1 MEEHDMTILPQ
12 HTLNDGT
19 TLPAIGLGTYNLRGI
34 PGAEAMADALQQGY
48 RLLDSAVNYE
58 NEGAVGKAVRM
69 SGVPREEIR
78 VTSKLPGRHHKKPNV
93 IWTIEES
100 LLRTGLDYLDL
111 YLIHWPNP
119 SQQLFVEAW
128 EGMVEARERG
138 LIRSIGVSNFLPEH
152 LDQLIAKTGVTP
164 AVNQVELH
172 PYFNQAEQRT
182 ADRAR
187 GILTEAWT
195 PIGKGTA
202 LFAEPVIV
210 ELSRKH
216 GRTPAQV
223 VLRWHLQQGVLPI
236 PKSADPGRRQQNLA
250 VTDFALDDA
259 DMAAI
264 GTLNKANGRL
274 FDGDPRTHE
283 EF

>member
-1 MEEHDMTILPQ
+1 MTIPN

-34 PGAEAMADALQQGY
+34 PGAESMADALRQGY
-48 RLLDSAVNYE
+48 RILDSAVNYE

-93 IWTIEES
+93 VWTIEES
-100 LLRTGLDYLDL
+100 VLRTGLDYIDL

-128 EGMVEARERG
+128 EGMIEARERG
-138 LIRSIGVSNFLPEH
+138 LVRSIGVSNFLPEY
-152 LDQLIAKTGVTP
+152 LDQLIEKTGVTP
-164 AVNQVELH
+164 SVNQIELH
-172 PYFNQAEQRT
+172 PYFNQPEQRA
-182 ADRAR
+182 ADKAR

-202 LFAEPVIV
+202 LLTEAPVV
-210 ELSRKH
+210 AAASKH
-216 GRTPAQV
+216 SRTPAQV
-223 VLRWHLQQGVLPI
+223 VLRWHYQLGVLPI
-236 PKSADPGRRQQNLA
+236 PKSANTDRRAENLA
-250 VTDFALDDA
+250 VFDFALDDA
-259 DMAAI
+259 DMTAI
-264 GTLNKANGRL
+264 GTLTRDNGRL
-274 FDGDPRTHE
+274 FDADPRTHE

>member
-1 MEEHDMTILPQ
+1 MALPQ

-19 TLPAIGLGTYNLRGI
+19 TLPAIGLGTYALRGMD
-34 PGAEAMADALQQGY
+34 GARSMLAALEAGY

-58 NEGAVGKAVRM
+58 NEGAVGNAVRL

-78 VTSKLPGRHHKKPNV
+78 VTSKLPGRHHRKAQAR
-93 IWTIEES
+93 TAIEES
-100 LLRTGLDYLDL
+100 VLRTGLDYLDL

-119 SQQLFVEAW
+119 SQSLYVEAW
-128 EGMVEARERG
+128 EAMIEARERG

-152 LDQLIAKTGVTP
+152 LDRIIAETGVAP
-164 AVNQVELH
+164 SVNQVELH
-172 PYFNQAEQRT
+172 PYFNQPLQRE

-187 GILTEAWT
+187 TVLTQAWT

-202 LFAEPVIV
+202 LLGEAPITAAAQ
-210 ELSRKH
+210 KH
-216 GRTPAQV
+216 GRTPAQI
-223 VLRWHLQQGVLPI
+223 VLRWHHQLGVLPI
-236 PKSADPGRRQQNLA
+236 PKSASPERQRENLGIF
-250 VTDFALDDA
+250 DFALDDA

-264 GTLNKANGRL
+264 NGLTRPAGRL
-274 FDGDPRTHE
+274 FDGDPATHE

>member
-1 MEEHDMTILPQ
+1 MTIPH

-34 PGAEAMADALQQGY
+34 PGAESMADALRQGY
-48 RLLDSAVNYE
+48 RILDSAVNYE
-58 NEGAVGKAVRM
+58 NEGAVGKAVRL
-69 SGVPREEIR
+69 SGVPREEVR

-93 IWTIEES
+93 VWTIEES
-100 LLRTGLDYLDL
+100 VLRTGLDYIDL

-119 SQQLFVEAW
+119 SQKLFVEAW
-128 EGMVEARERG
+128 EGMIEARERG
-138 LIRSIGVSNFLPEH
+138 LVRSIGVSNFLPEY
-152 LDQLIAKTGVTP
+152 LDELIARTGVAP
-164 AVNQVELH
+164 SVNQIELH
-172 PYFNQAEQRT
+172 PYFNQAEQRA
-182 ADRAR
+182 ADKAR
-187 GILTEAWT
+187 GVLTEAWT

-202 LFAEPVIV
+202 LLSEAPIV
-210 ELSRKH
+210 AAARKH

-223 VLRWHLQQGVLPI
+223 VLRWHYQLGVLPI
-236 PKSADPGRRQQNLA
+236 PKSANADRRAENLG
-250 VTDFALDDA
+250 VFDFALDAA

-264 GTLNKANGRL
+264 GTLNRENGRL

>member
-1 MEEHDMTILPQ
+1 MPPLPQ
-12 HTLNDGT
+12 HTLNDGA
-19 TLPAIGLGTYNLRGI
+19 TLPAVGLGTYALRGI
-34 PGAEAMADALQQGY
+34 PGAESMAEALRQGY

-93 IWTIEES
+93 IWAIEES

-119 SQQLFVEAW
+119 SQGLFVEAW
-128 EGMVEARERG
+128 EGMIEARERG
-138 LIRSIGVSNFLPEH
+138 LLRSIGVSNFLPEH
-152 LDQLIAKTGVTP
+152 LDLLIEKTGVTP
-164 AVNQVELH
+164 AVNQIELH
-172 PYFNQAEQRT
+172 PYFSQAEQRA
-182 ADRAR
+182 ADRQR
-187 GILTEAWT
+187 GVVTEAWT
-195 PIGKGTA
+195 PIGKGSA
-202 LFAEPVIV
+202 LFSEAPIV
-210 ELSRKH
+210 AVAQKH

-223 VLRWHLQQGVLPI
+223 VLRWHTQLGVLPI
-236 PKSADPGRRQQNLA
+236 PKSANAARRAENLDIA
-250 VTDFALDDA
+250 GFELDAA

-264 GTLNKANGRL
+264 DGLDRGRQNRA
-274 FDGDPRTHE
+274 DPRTHE

>member
-1 MEEHDMTILPQ
+1 MPTLPD

-19 TLPAIGLGTYNLRGI
+19 TLPAVGLGTYALRGI
-34 PGAEAMADALQQGY
+34 PGAESMADALRHGY

-69 SGVPREEIR
+69 SGVPREDIR

-93 IWTIEES
+93 TWAIEES
-100 LLRTGLDYLDL
+100 LLRSGLDYLDL

-128 EGMVEARERG
+128 EGMIEARERG
-138 LIRSIGVSNFLPEH
+138 LVRSIGVSNFLPEH
-152 LDQLIAKTGVTP
+152 LDQLIAKTGVAP
-164 AVNQVELH
+164 SVNQIELH
-172 PYFNQAEQRT
+172 PYFNQAEQRA
-182 ADRAR
+182 ADKQR

-195 PIGKGTA
+195 PIGKGTKLLSEA
-202 LFAEPVIV
+202 PIV
-210 ELSRKH
+210 AAAQKH
-216 GRTPAQV
+216 SRTPAQV
-223 VLRWHLQQGVLPI
+223 VLRWHHQLGVLPI
-236 PKSADPGRRQQNLA
+236 PKSANAARRAENLDI
-250 VTDFALDDA
+250 VGFTLDAA
-259 DMAAI
+259 DMASI
-264 GTLNKANGRL
+264 GALTRPAGRL

>member
-1 MEEHDMTILPQ
+1 MSTPSH

-19 TLPAIGLGTYNLRGI
+19 TLPAIGLGTYALRGI
-34 PGAEAMADALQQGY
+34 PGAEAMADALHQGY

-69 SGVPREEIR
+69 SGVPREDVR

-93 IWTIEES
+93 IWAIEES
-100 LLRTGLDYLDL
+100 VLRSGLDYLDL

-119 SQQLFVEAW
+119 SQGLFVEAW
-128 EGMVEARERG
+128 EGMIEARERG
-138 LIRSIGVSNFLPEH
+138 LLRSIGVSNFLPEYID
-152 LDQLIAKTGVTP
+152 LLIEKTGVAP
-164 AVNQVELH
+164 SVNQVELH
-172 PYFNQAEQRT
+172 PYFNQAEQRA

-187 GILTEAWT
+187 NVLTEAWT

-202 LFAEPVIV
+202 LLQEQSIV
-210 ELSRKH
+210 AIANKH
-216 GRTPAQV
+216 ERTPAQV
-223 VLRWHLQQGVLPI
+223 VLRWHVQLGVLPI
-236 PKSADPGRRQQNLA
+236 PKSANPARRLENLQ
-250 VTDFALDDA
+250 VEGFELDAA

-264 GTLNKANGRL
+264 EGLNRVKGRL

>member
-1 MEEHDMTILPQ
+1 MPALPD

-19 TLPAIGLGTYNLRGI
+19 TLPAVGLGTYALRGI
-34 PGAEAMADALQQGY
+34 RGAEGMAEALREGY

-69 SGVPREEIR
+69 SGVPREQIR

-93 IWTIEES
+93 TWAIEES
-100 LLRTGLDYLDL
+100 LLRSGLDYLDL

-128 EGMVEARERG
+128 EGMIEARERG
-138 LIRSIGVSNFLPEH
+138 LVRSIGVSNFLPEH
-152 LDQLIAKTGVTP
+152 LDQLIDKTGVAP
-164 AVNQVELH
+164 SVNQIELH
-172 PYFNQAEQRT
+172 PYFNQPEQRA
-182 ADRAR
+182 ADKAR

-195 PIGKGTA
+195 PIGKGTG
-202 LFAEPVIV
+202 LLAEPAVV
-210 ELSRKH
+210 AAANKH
-216 GRTPAQV
+216 GRSPAQV
-223 VLRWHLQQGVLPI
+223 VLRWHLQLGVLPI
-236 PKSADPGRRQQNLA
+236 PKSATPSRRRENLELGG
-250 VTDFALDDA
+250 FQLDDA

-264 GTLNKANGRL
+264 NALTRPDGRL